1 MKYALYVFFLLVISI
16 SLFSYFGLEELE
28 KRLSEEERRVMRLKI
43 ELGRKK
49 ENLDRLRAFIDKYRL
64 RAYSE
69 ESALRE
75 LLTVI
80 DRLKGSYEVEI
91 TGDIRKESGSWVA
104 DMVLSFKPVSG
115 EDIARRLR
123 ELTGMTSPVALL
135 EGVMVSTDER
145 VVQIKLTLIQPF
157 RERSP

>member
-123 ELTGMTSPVALL
+123 ELTNMTSPVALL